1 MGQVAGKVN
10 LVPLAA
16 GQLSV
21 AVSLEGSVLR
31 VLLTGNADMR
41 SALQLQDWL
50 HALHGEAL
58 RLTVSETIVDLRT
71 LEFMNSSCFKGFL
84 SWISEVRDGDERRQ
98 YRIRFLSDPRML
110 WQRRSLHALSCFAVD
125 LITIEARQ

>member
-1 MGQVAGKVN
+1 MGQVSKLN
-10 LVPLAA
+10 LTSLAA

-21 AVSLEGSVLR
+21 VASLEGGVLR
-31 VLLTGNADMR
+31 VALTGNADMR

-50 HALHGEAL
+50 HALHGEAM
-58 RLTVSETIVDLRT
+58 RLNVSETVVDLRT

-84 SWISEVRDGDERRQ
+84 SWISEVRDGDAAHQ
-98 YRIRFLSDPRML
+98 YRIRFLSDPSML

-125 LITIEARQ
+125 LITIEAHS